1 METPIYVDR
10 SENCLKTLET
20 NLDMHF
26 MTQQFYFCVLRDI
39 WMSTYRAENNPNGEW
54 VDKLQYSYTKECY
67 TVGKM
72 NYSYIHDM
80 HHRNTK
86 FNKK

>member
-39 WMSTYRAENNPNGEW
+39 WMSTYRAENNPNGE
-54 VDKLQYSYTKECY
+54 
-67 TVGKM
+67 
-72 NYSYIHDM
+72 
-80 HHRNTK
+80 
-86 FNKK
+86 